1 MKQQHIAIGAISL
14 GLVITSVLL
23 VDRVDKPAAGKPAA
37 GLPPVPTQRSVPRL
51 TRFMAAR
58 EAHAPDT
65 NTTRLKAGIARV
77 QAELDPLQREE
88 LLQTLVDDIANA
100 DLPATVQTLL
110 EQDPSNAGRDLQLRL
125 LRRWASNDPTQAAQW
140 IALMPTGDTRQEAI
154 NGVVTEW
161 AHRDLAKAA
170 QWARE
175 LASESDRHSALLMA
189 AYEAIRI
196 MPQDALA
203 LARELPPNGARDELI
218 THACSEWALIS
229 PDAAAA
235 WAKQITNDGLRQRT
249 LAAIATSWS
258 NHDPLSAA
266 SLAIQSITP
275 NRTQDDA
282 LIGIVQRWVQQEP
295 EATLAWVSQ
304 FPEGPLR
311 DTALENVH
319 KLRPQ
324 VIQEGSSAP

>member
-14 GLVITSVLL
+14 GLVITGVLL
-23 VDRVDKPAAGKPAA
+23 VDRVDKPVAGKPAA
-37 GLPPVPTQRSVPRL
+37 GLPPVTTQRPAIRSARFLATRETQALDKNTPQLL
-51 TRFMAAR
+51 TA
-58 EAHAPDT
+58 
-65 NTTRLKAGIARV
+65 IARV

-88 LLQTLVDDIANA
+88 LLQTLVDNITSA
-100 DLPATVQTLL
+100 DLPATVQILQ
-110 EQDPSNAGRDLQLRL
+110 EQDPTNAGRDLQLRL
-125 LRRWASNDPTQAAQW
+125 LRRWSSNDPAQAAPW
-140 IALMPTGDTRQEAI
+140 IAQMPAGDTRQEAI
-154 NGVVTEW
+154 NSVVTEW

-175 LASESDRHSALLMA
+175 LTTENDRHSALLMA
-189 AYEAIRI
+189 AYEAIRNV
-196 MPQDALA
+196 PQDALA
-203 LARELPPNGARDELI
+203 LARELPANGARDELI
-218 THACSEWALIS
+218 THACSEWALTS

-266 SLAIQSITP
+266 SLAVQSITP

-319 KLRPQ
+319 KRRP
-324 VIQEGSSAP
+324 QEGSAVP